1 MRTRYGVVWREDGG
15 PVASGKLEFLQRA
28 LQLEGLCRRMPAIRT
43 IAYTDIVGV
52 RRITHGEVTVDGR
65 PTVILELRSGA
76 RVDIASAV
84 TGRLVGELV
93 VRLMPC
99 RASATLPR

>member
-15 PVASGKLEFLQRA
+15 PVASGKAEFLPDA
-28 LQLEGLCRRMPAIRT
+28 LRLEGLCRRMPAIRT
-43 IAYTDIVGV
+43 IAYTDIVGI
-52 RRITHGEVTVDGR
+52 RPMTHGEVTVDGR
-65 PTVILELRSGA
+65 PTVILELRSSA

-93 VRLMPC
+93 VRLTPC
-99 RASATLPR
+99 QECSTLAR

>member
-15 PVASGKLEFLQRA
+15 PVAAGKAEFLPHA
-28 LQLEGLCRRMPAIRT
+28 LRLEGLCRRMPTTRT
-43 IAYTDIVGV
+43 IAYNDVAGIHRMT
-52 RRITHGEVTVDGR
+52 RGEVTVDGR
-65 PTVILELRSGA
+65 PTVIIELRTGA

-93 VRLMPC
+93 VRLTPC
-99 RASATLPR
+99 RECATVG